1 MRTPII
7 YWLVPLAALLCALGV
22 WLLLTP
28 QQVLAFMAEDGPLES
43 ATAALYGV
51 AIAVLCI
58 NFRRFQDRWAWLALV
73 VFMTWLMARELD
85 LHLRLTG
92 TSVLRLSYYLRG
104 AFTLEKALALL
115 AVGSFLLS
123 LGYMAWLALRAGLW
137 RAPLRRWR
145 EPLTA
150 PALAFIASILV
161 AKVLDRTVSVVTEDW
176 GAPVPL
182 SLAALVVACEEM
194 LELGLPLL
202 VMLAGSGLVGVPGP
216 AAVTGPRRAT
226 GD

>member
-1 MRTPII
+1 
-7 YWLVPLAALLCALGV
+7 VPLAALLFALGA

-28 QQVLAFMAEDGPLES
+28 AQVLTLMAEDGPLES

-51 AIAVLCI
+51 AIAVLCV

-92 TSVLRLSYYLRG
+92 TSVLRVSYYLRG
-104 AFTLEKALALL
+104 AFTAEKALALL
-115 AVGSFLLS
+115 AVGSFLVS
-123 LGYMAWLALRAGLW
+123 LGYLAWLALRAGLW

-161 AKVLDRTVSVVTEDW
+161 AKVLDRTVSVVSEDW
-176 GAPVPL
+176 GVPVPL

-202 VMLAGSGLVGVPGP
+202 VMLAGSGLVGQPGP

>member
-1 MRTPII
+1 M
-7 YWLVPLAALLCALGV
+7 
-22 WLLLTP
+22 WLLLP
-28 QQVLAFMAEDGPLES
+28 PVQVLALMAEDGPIES
-43 ATAALYGV
+43 VTAALYGV

-58 NFRRFQDRWAWLALV
+58 KFRRFEDRWAWLALV

-92 TSVLRLSYYLRG
+92 TSVLRVSYYLRG
-104 AFTLEKALALL
+104 AFTADKALALL
-115 AVGSFLLS
+115 AVGSFLVS
-123 LGYMAWLALRAGLW
+123 LAYLGWLALRAGLW
-137 RAPLRRWR
+137 RAPLSRWR
-145 EPLTA
+145 DPLTA

-161 AKVLDRTVSVVTEDW
+161 AKVLDRTVSVASEDW
-176 GAPVPL
+176 GLAVPI

-202 VMLAGSGLVGVPGP
+202 VMLAGSGWIGMEDP
-216 AAVTGPRRAT
+216 AAVTGPRRAA